1 MKKYLVKPTRII
13 DEKGYVQTI
22 DDYLENVPTGGSGSG
37 SGNCLLN
44 NVTIKPYEIISNGA
58 ETAIGTV
65 DRNEELTQTANQMFD
80 TIGKTAY
87 AAAVEIQFVIDPK
100 IKALESDKTVNDNLL
115 NDLSSEIDMV
125 KKTAVN
131 AETQAVEAKSE
142 TDSLFQNYESLKT
155 RVETLENLDGS
166 ETIKVGPQLMGS
178 EAMNTHVV
186 TWHDTNGAEET
197 RSLTYGSTASLDQ
210 VIDWIHEPLALSIN
224 AHEARITDLTTT
236 VDSTNSKFLT
246 LTKQLGTTNS
256 KINYNAEAIS
266 ANTSNISTLTTNVD
280 TLTTNVNTLTDNYTT
295 LSNDVDARLTAL
307 ESNSGTASGDC
318 LEEELLLTPYHQASN
333 ELLDKINEL
342 QSEVTVTN
350 TMTATVV
357 ARNAVIYAYEC
368 AGTVIL
374 DNDLIIKPKITELQ
388 NQVSDHSDSIA
399 TLRSDVDAIQIQ
411 ADAVTD
417 ISDKKVTFTKSIF
430 DEASGSTGTIDKND
444 EIKDVLTEMS
454 ADIASAKN
462 ISNRTVS
469 YYTSGGSRQSD
480 TLANHL
486 NNLNTKTSSNATSIT
501 SLENRMTDVET
512 QLTGVKVTCTCDV
525 EATNNR
531 FTALTNAFN
540 NLKEAMLDD
549 LDYIWTQLRA
559 IHTDLPDIKRDP
571 SGNGDTTMYWNVA
584 DVTIQ

>member
-1 MKKYLVKPTRII
+1 M
-13 DEKGYVQTI
+13 D
-22 DDYLENVPTGGSGSG
+22 
-37 SGNCLLN
+37 
-44 NVTIKPYEIISNGA
+44 
-58 ETAIGTV
+58 
-65 DRNEELTQTANQMFD
+65 
-80 TIGKTAY
+80 
-87 AAAVEIQFVIDPK
+87 
-100 IKALESDKTVNDNLL
+100 
-115 NDLSSEIDMV
+115 
-125 KKTAVN
+125 
-131 AETQAVEAKSE
+131 
-142 TDSLFQNYESLKT
+142 
-155 RVETLENLDGS
+155 
-166 ETIKVGPQLMGS
+166 
-178 EAMNTHVV
+178 
-186 TWHDTNGAEET
+186 
-197 RSLTYGSTASLDQ
+197 
-210 VIDWIHEPLALSIN
+210 
-224 AHEARITDLTTT
+224 
-236 VDSTNSKFLT
+236 
-246 LTKQLGTTNS
+246 
-256 KINYNAEAIS
+256 
-266 ANTSNISTLTTNVD
+266 
-280 TLTTNVNTLTDNYTT
+280 
-295 LSNDVDARLTAL
+295 
-307 ESNSGTASGDC
+307 
-318 LEEELLLTPYHQASN
+318 EELLLTPYYLASD

-357 ARNAVIYAYEC
+357 ARNAIIYAYES

-417 ISDKKVTFTKSIF
+417 ISDKKVTFTKSTF
-430 DEASGSTGTIDKND
+430 DEASGSTQTTDKND

-480 TLANHL
+480 TLADHL
-486 NNLNTKTSSNATSIT
+486 KNLNTKTSSNATSIT

-512 QLTGVKVTCTCDV
+512 QLTGVKVTCNCDV

-549 LDYIWTQLRA
+549 LDYIWTQLRN